1 MATKKGDFVEVIFT
15 GKEKE
20 SGKVFDTNDAT
31 EAKKL
36 KLNTEEHHLHPLYA
50 CIGKQDVIPGL
61 DEALDGKEVGKKYDV
76 IVPSEKAFGK
86 KNAKLYQLVSASKFK
101 EQRVEPYPGMQVSS
115 NNRMGIIKSVSGGRI
130 MVDFNHPLSGKD
142 LVYEF
147 TVKRI
152 LDNDKE
158 KLEAALHTFLG
169 LHEVKAELNDGNAI
183 VDMEMPEPLV
193 KELEKKLQ
201 ERIPALKSVK
211 FVKAKETKKKTQTE

>member
-1 MATKKGDFVEVIFT
+1 MTTKKGDFVEVTFV

-20 SGKVFDTNDAT
+20 SGKVFDTNDAAA
-31 EAKKL
+31 AKKL
-36 KLNTEEHHLHPLYA
+36 GLNTEDHHLHSLYV

-61 DEALDGKEVGKKYDV
+61 DEALEGKELSKKYDV
-76 IVPSEKAFGK
+76 TVSSDKAFGK
-86 KNAKLYQLVSASKFK
+86 KDAKLYQLVSASKFK
-101 EQRVEPYPGMQVSS
+101 EQRVDPYPGMQVSS

-130 MVDFNHPLSGKD
+130 MVDFNHPLAGKD

-147 TVKRI
+147 IVKRV

-169 LHEVKAELNDGNAI
+169 LHEVKVELNEGNAT

-193 KELEKKLQ
+193 KELEKRLQ
-201 ERIPALKSVK
+201 ERIPTLKSVK
-211 FVKAKETKKKTQTE
+211 FVKSKAEPKKKTE

>member
-1 MATKKGDFVEVIFT
+1 MATKKGDFVEVIFV

-20 SGKVFDTNDAT
+20 SGKVFDTNDAA

-36 KLNTEEHHLHPLYA
+36 KLDTEKHHLHPLYA

-61 DEALDGKEVGKKYDV
+61 DEALEGKELAKKYDV
-76 IVPSEKAFGK
+76 TVPAEKAFGK
-86 KNAKLYQLVSASKFK
+86 KDARLYQLVSASKFK
-101 EQRVEPYPGMQVSS
+101 EQRVDPFPGMQVSS

-130 MVDFNHPLSGKD
+130 MVDFNHPLASKD

-147 TVKRI
+147 TIKRI
-152 LDNDKE
+152 LQDDKE
-158 KLEAALHTFLG
+158 KLEATLRTFLG
-169 LHEVKAELNDGNAI
+169 LHEVKVELNEGNAI

-211 FVKAKETKKKTQTE
+211 FVKSKTEPKNKAE